1 MSNNEKSHMNKAI
14 TAALISALVCPG
26 TGHFYLKKYNIG
38 TLISAVSLS
47 GLAYLLYQAVERA
60 REISDQILSGAIPM
74 DFNLIYQ
81 MVTEQPS
88 GEASLYVSIATGIFI
103 IGWLIGIIDAYRLGL
118 ALDKSLDKADD
129 HKPSAE

>member
-1 MSNNEKSHMNKAI
+1 MNKAI

-103 IGWLIGIIDAYRLGL
+103 IGWLVGIIDAYRLGL

>member
-1 MSNNEKSHMNKAI
+1 MKKAI
-14 TAALISALVCPG
+14 TAALISAFVCPG

-60 REISDQILSGAIPM
+60 QEISDQILSGAVPL

-88 GEASLYVSIATGIFI
+88 GAKALYVSIATWVFI
-103 IGWLIGIIDAYRLGL
+103 IGWLVGVIDAYRLGH
-118 ALDKSLDKADD
+118 ALDKNLDKAISD
-129 HKPSAE
+129 KR

>member
-1 MSNNEKSHMNKAI
+1 MNKAI